1 MEPVN
6 EEMKELQGREEKQK
20 DQDVVDNSQDDMESD
35 GEKLSRR
42 QLKKRKRF
50 ENIQNHYKEKKKAM
64 KLKRKMQRQEMA
76 TKKKEEGKESDGRKI

>member
-76 TKKKEEGKESDGRKI
+76 TKKKEEGNESDGRKI